1 MEIVFENNY
10 TRNKDTA
17 KELYRYLYF
26 QKPLFIVLDIFL
38 AFTFVINVVYI
49 FIGEAYNLSILIG
62 NPIVFILQTFLYFS
76 HINAMVKR
84 DRELCKN
91 GITIHTIV
99 TNDYVQSTSS
109 LGDVN
114 TLEYSNIQHV
124 AQTKHLLL
132 LFTKAK
138 LIYILKKD
146 AFTKGNG
153 EDFLAF
159 LKEKGIK

>member
-62 NPIVFILQTFLYFS
+62 NPIVFKEYICEMCEIMPLFFIIKCNIGTTEPM
-76 HINAMVKR
+76 A
-84 DRELCKN
+84 
-91 GITIHTIV
+91 V
-99 TNDYVQSTSS
+99 T
-109 LGDVN
+109 
-114 TLEYSNIQHV
+114 
-124 AQTKHLLL
+124 
-132 LFTKAK
+132 
-138 LIYILKKD
+138 
-146 AFTKGNG
+146 
-153 EDFLAF
+153 
-159 LKEKGIK
+159 